1 MVLLSY
7 KKWERFNAVIQIA
20 VENLETVTD
29 KVTDHASF
37 VWEVSGRTKRLNY
50 KLSRLA
56 CYHIALCCDSRG
68 NDSVKMAKHYFAI
81 KTREAEVVIPQ
92 QNEEIELLNKQIEVL
107 DKQLKLRELD
117 NTMLTL
123 HGKQVVLALR
133 GYEQAIV
140 EVEKPIL
147 EVIDNRSSDRR
158 QGMTFTQLNAY
169 FKQQTGVGYKSGAE
183 VKRIIEKFAPE
194 IIDIVQRPINQD
206 WVLKENVEKAI
217 SILQR
222 QPRQLLMGQ

>member
-1 MVLLSY
+1 MSDLISTTSDSSQQSLFDTIRHLDDNHEYWLARELMVLLIY

-37 VWEVSGRTKRLNY
+37 VWETSGRTKRLNY

-133 GYEQAIV
+133 GYEQ
-140 EVEKPIL
+140 PL
-147 EVIDNRSSDRR
+147 
-158 QGMTFTQLNAY
+158 
-169 FKQQTGVGYKSGAE
+169 
-183 VKRIIEKFAPE
+183 
-194 IIDIVQRPINQD
+194 
-206 WVLKENVEKAI
+206 
-217 SILQR
+217 
-222 QPRQLLMGQ
+222 